1 MSISSPPHHTIRL
14 GELLLVLFIGGI
26 SVAYLF
32 DARGASLSVQNLLL
46 IQPLTI
52 LVGVLCFY
60 LIFKILRPRPAR
72 VDVDGLARESSRA
85 SRYAEEIKVA
95 AMLVLMTAYVLSLEA
110 MGMDTATFLFI
121 AASLL
126 LQGERRW
133 QVVMP
138 VSLVSAVLIVWGFGL
153 MTPFPMNNL
162 IMPG

>member
-1 MSISSPPHHTIRL
+1 
-14 GELLLVLFIGGI
+14 
-26 SVAYLF
+26 
-32 DARGASLSVQNLLL
+32 
-46 IQPLTI
+46 
-52 LVGVLCFY
+52 
-60 LIFKILRPRPAR
+60 
-72 VDVDGLARESSRA
+72 
-85 SRYAEEIKVA
+85 
-95 AMLVLMTAYVLSLEA
+95 MLVLMTAYVLSLEA